1 MNCEYSRAITLKDT
15 IDQLRDEIKILKLE
29 VEILKAKL
37 DRDNEIMADQE
48 KIKRMFN
55 PNHLWN
61 ADKTKL
67 TLYCPNY
74 EY

>member
-48 KIKRMFN
+48 KIKKMFN

-61 ADKTKL
+61 AD
-67 TLYCPNY
+67 
-74 EY
+74 